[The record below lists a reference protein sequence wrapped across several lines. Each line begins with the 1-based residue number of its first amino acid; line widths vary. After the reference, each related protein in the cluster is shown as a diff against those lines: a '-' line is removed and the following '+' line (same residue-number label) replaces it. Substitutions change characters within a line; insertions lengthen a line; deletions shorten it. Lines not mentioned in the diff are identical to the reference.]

1 MVNSMAAA
9 AAAYATAGTKTQTG
23 AAMEARDQAPSGA
36 FAEVMKQTG
45 QQAVESLHHGENVSM
60 EALVGSA
67 DINEVVLAVNQAELS
82 LQTLVTLR
90 DKVIEA
96 YQEVARMPI

>member
-1 MVNSMAAA
+1 MVNSVSA
-9 AAAYATAGTKTQTG
+9 AAAYANAGQSGQVTAPMDARDAAGKSDFAEMLQQTG
-23 AAMEARDQAPSGA
+23 ADMMENISQGEEVSLQALAG
-36 FAEVMKQTG
+36 
-45 QQAVESLHHGENVSM
+45 N
-60 EALVGSA
+60 A
-67 DINEVVLAVNQAELS
+67 DINELVLAVNQAEMS

>member
-1 MVNSMAAA
+1 MVNPTAA
-9 AAAYATAGTKTQTG
+9 AAAYSSAPQMAVP
-23 AAMEARDQAPSGA
+23 MEARDQADKSA
-36 FAEVMKQTG
+36 FAELMAQTG
-45 QQAVESLHHGENVSM
+45 QSAIDNLHQGEEASL
-60 EALVGSA
+60 EALVGTA

>member
-1 MVNSMAAA
+1 MINASSA
-9 AAAYATAGTKTQTG
+9 AAAYANSPQQATP
-23 AAMEARDQAPSGA
+23 MEARDQDGRGS
-36 FAEVMKQTG
+36 FAELMAQTG
-45 QQAVESLHHGENVSM
+45 QNAMDNLHQGEQVTM

-67 DINEVVLAVNQAELS
+67 DINEVVLAVNQAEMS
-82 LQTLVTLR
+82 LQTIVTLR

>member
-9 AAAYATAGTKTQTG
+9 AAAYASGQSAAAGP
-23 AAMEARDQAPSGA
+23 MEPRDQPPAGA
-36 FAEVMKQTG
+36 FAEMLKRAG
-45 QQAVESLHHGENVSM
+45 EQAMDNLHQGEAVSM
-60 EALVGSA
+60 EALVGTA

-82 LQTLVTLR
+82 LQTMVTLR

>member
-1 MVNSMAAA
+1 MVNPVAA
-9 AAAYATAGTKTQTG
+9 AAAYATTGQKIQG
-23 AAMEARDQAPSGA
+23 AATMDARDQSPNGA
-36 FAEVMKQTG
+36 FAEIMKQTG
-45 QQAVESLHHGENVSM
+45 EQAVEALHHGETVSL
-60 EALVGSA
+60 EAVTGTA

>member
-1 MVNSMAAA
+1 MVNSISA
-9 AAAYATAGTKTQTG
+9 AAAYANAGQTG
-23 AAMEARDQAPSGA
+23 QITAPMEARDQAGKSG
-36 FAEVMKQTG
+36 FAELLQQTG
-45 QQAVESLHHGENVSM
+45 TDAMDAISHGEDVSM
-60 EALVGSA
+60 QALAGNA
-67 DINEVVLAVNQAELS
+67 DINELVLAVNQAEMS